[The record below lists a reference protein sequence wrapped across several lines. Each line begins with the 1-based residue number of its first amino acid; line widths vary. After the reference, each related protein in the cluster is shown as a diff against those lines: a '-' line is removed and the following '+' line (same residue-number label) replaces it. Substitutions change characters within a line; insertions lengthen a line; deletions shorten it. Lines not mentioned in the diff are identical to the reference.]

1 MKVITKPSQMPK
13 PLIWNPMDEEWKRTL
28 EKTGKWW
35 YKSDGPN
42 LENERERKAMER
54 ILPLRERLLEFG
66 GNIACMDLYDEDAE
80 KIMKRG
86 QFWYGEHARMK
97 KGRPSQCHS
106 NSALLWDANREKC
119 QIATGYA
126 LSADGCWRQ
135 HSWVVQP
142 LTTKYRIWETTEK
155 RIAYF
160 GFILNDEECEEFY
173 YNN

>member
-66 GNIACMDLYDEDAE
+66 GN
-80 KIMKRG
+80 
-86 QFWYGEHARMK
+86 
-97 KGRPSQCHS
+97 S